1 MSTRNPFYFSRK
13 NRMLRLCLIFNRKL
27 SGMKFLLPEKHQP
40 AVANNSSNGFWKKK
54 IRQLIASRIFMSQTY
69 TSGGRLVDPYTR
81 HGRERGLVPVHFD
94 HDLSGHVG
102 MLVIP
107 EGIVGW
113 HDGGDAPVLF
123 QP

>member
-1 MSTRNPFYFSRK
+1 MSTRYPFYFSRK
-13 NRMLRLCLIFNRKL
+13 NRMWRLCLTFNRKL
-27 SGMKFLLPEKHQP
+27 SAMKFLLPEKYRQ
-40 AVANNSSNGFWKKK
+40 AAADDLLKAARTKKS
-54 IRQLIASRIFMSQTY
+54 RQVIACRIFMSQTF